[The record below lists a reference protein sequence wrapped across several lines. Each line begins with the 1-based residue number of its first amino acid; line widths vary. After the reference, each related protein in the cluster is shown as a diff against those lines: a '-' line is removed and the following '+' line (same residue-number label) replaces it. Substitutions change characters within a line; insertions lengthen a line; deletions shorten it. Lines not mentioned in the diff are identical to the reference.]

1 MDAIILQAIEK
12 LRCGFLDVFFSI
24 FTALGEEA
32 VIAGIIAVIYIC
44 FDKRLGERALITVLT
59 ASCVTTGVK
68 GAARRLRP
76 YEAGVVS
83 KVDVDN
89 AFVSTADLDAD
100 MSFPSGHA
108 TATSGFF
115 TTVSMEKKKPVV
127 IVLCSVFTLLV
138 VLSRMYL
145 GVHYPTDVLAGLAV
159 GIGTAFFWH
168 FIYKDLYNAR
178 LYVYL
183 GVALLAMIFLAFD
196 KTATESMYQIC
207 ALTPATAAGLILEE
221 NFIRFENTDKWWK
234 RGVRLILMA
243 LVAAIPYLLLGLLP
257 ENILWFV
264 FLRYFLTVFITIT
277 GVPFLIRIFH
287 L

>member
-115 TTVSMEKKKPVV
+115 TTVSMEKKKPRKP
-127 IVLCSVFTLLV
+127 F
-138 VLSRMYL
+138 
-145 GVHYPTDVLAGLAV
+145 
-159 GIGTAFFWH
+159 
-168 FIYKDLYNAR
+168 
-178 LYVYL
+178 
-183 GVALLAMIFLAFD
+183 
-196 KTATESMYQIC
+196 KTS
-207 ALTPATAAGLILEE
+207 
-221 NFIRFENTDKWWK
+221 
-234 RGVRLILMA
+234 
-243 LVAAIPYLLLGLLP
+243 
-257 ENILWFV
+257 
-264 FLRYFLTVFITIT
+264 
-277 GVPFLIRIFH
+277 
-287 L
+287 